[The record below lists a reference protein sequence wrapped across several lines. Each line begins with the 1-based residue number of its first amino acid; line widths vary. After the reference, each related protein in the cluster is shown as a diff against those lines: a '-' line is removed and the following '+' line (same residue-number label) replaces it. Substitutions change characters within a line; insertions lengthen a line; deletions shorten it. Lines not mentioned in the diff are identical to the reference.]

1 MDLADL
7 KRKADAAR
15 EYQVQVGALSFTC
28 RLPTAHEV
36 EMETARAWSVER
48 DNLAVLLA
56 VRRALVERA
65 VVAWSGVT
73 EAMLGPGATDMPA
86 EVSPAA
92 VGLLLD
98 ADAGVCDALLGQFVE
113 RSAARNQRK
122 DTAAKN

>member
-86 EVSPAA
+86 EVSPANGA
-92 VGLLLD
+92 PRI
-98 ADAGVCDALLGQFVE
+98 C
-113 RSAARNQRK
+113 N
-122 DTAAKN
+122 

>member
-1 MDLADL
+1 MDLNDL

-15 EYQVQVGALSFTC
+15 EYPVQVGALSFTC

-48 DNLAVLLA
+48 DNLAVLLR
-56 VRRALVERA
+56 VRRALVERS
-65 VVAWSGVT
+65 VVAWVGVT
-73 EAMLGPGATDMPA
+73 EAMLGPGAGDTPA

-98 ADAGVCDALLGQFVE
+98 ADAGVCDALMDEFVR
-113 RSAARNQRK
+113 RSAERNARK
-122 DTAAKN
+122 DAAAKN

>member
-1 MDLADL
+1 MDLVDL

-15 EYQVQVGALSFTC
+15 EYQVQVGALAFTC

-48 DNLAVLLA
+48 DNLAVLLR

-65 VVAWSGVT
+65 VVSWSGVT
-73 EAMLGPGATDMPA
+73 EAMLGPGADDTPA

-98 ADAGVCDALLGQFVE
+98 ADAEVAEQLLGEFVE
-113 RSAARNQRK
+113 RSKARNERK
-122 DTAAKN
+122 EAAAKN

>member
-73 EAMLGPGATDMPA
+73 EAMLGPGADQTPA

>member
-15 EYQVQVGALSFTC
+15 EYQVQVGALAFTC

-36 EMETARAWSVER
+36 EMETARAWSAER
-48 DNLAVLLA
+48 DNLAVLLR

-73 EAMLGPGATDMPA
+73 EAMLGPGAGDTPA

-92 VGLLLD
+92 VALLLD
-98 ADAGVCDALLGQFVE
+98 ADPEVAEALLAQFVE
-113 RSAARNQRK
+113 RSAARNERK
-122 DTAAKN
+122 EAAAKN